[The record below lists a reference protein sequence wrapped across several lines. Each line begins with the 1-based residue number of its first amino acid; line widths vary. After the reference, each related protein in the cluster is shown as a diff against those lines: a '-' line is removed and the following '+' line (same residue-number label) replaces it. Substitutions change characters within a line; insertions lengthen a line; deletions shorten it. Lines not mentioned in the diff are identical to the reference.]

1 MTKSNRFTIIY
12 ISNFFFFNKVTL
24 VKIVLQDQVLNV
36 YTTAAATSYSLIN
49 YKIKLNSISGVLSSS
64 GFRSELGRYGNANV
78 EKADI
83 IVNKIDAALAD
94 STLTLD
100 GADLVAQQ
108 TFTIAREIYLAVTVA
123 F

>member
-1 MTKSNRFTIIY
+1 
-12 ISNFFFFNKVTL
+12 VTL

-36 YTTAAATSYSLIN
+36 YTTANATSYSLIN

-123 F
+123 FPFWAYL

>member
-1 MTKSNRFTIIY
+1 M
-12 ISNFFFFNKVTL
+12 
-24 VKIVLQDQVLNV
+24 
-36 YTTAAATSYSLIN
+36 
-49 YKIKLNSISGVLSSS
+49 SSS

-83 IVNKIDAALAD
+83 IVNKIDAGIAD